1 MKMGRY
7 FEVSL
12 HATSETEEALGDFLF
27 SEGAL
32 GLVAEDLPGEPPRK
46 LIRASF
52 SESLSV
58 DPLVEGLRRYQDS
71 LAALGFSGADARI
84 VVHELPIEDWERINR
99 EQFEPLLVG
108 RRLVIAPPWHQG
120 PLAEDR
126 LLIRINPAMT
136 FGTGY
141 ATTTRMCL
149 EALEAFMDRWPE
161 KRGPMVLDV
170 GTGTGIL
177 AIAAAALG
185 AQRVV
190 AVDTDPDAC
199 AAARENLALHD
210 CADRV
215 QIIHGGIEDVGSD
228 QRFDMVLANLDARIL
243 PPLFHSLTTR
253 LAPAGRLIVGGI
265 MVKEEG
271 IVTPAMR
278 ASHLRTL
285 ERRTQGEWLCL
296 TLVTE
301 RG

>member
-1 MKMGRY
+1 MGRY

-12 HATSETEEALGDFLF
+12 HAASETEEALGEFLF

-32 GLVAEDLPGEPPRK
+32 GLIAEDLPGEPPRK

-108 RRLVIAPPWHQG
+108 RRLVIAPPWHQD
-120 PLAEDR
+120 PLPEDR
-126 LLIRINPAMT
+126 VLIRINPAMT

-141 ATTTRMCL
+141 AATTQMCL
-149 EALEAFMDRWPE
+149 EGLEAFMDQWGERQ
-161 KRGPMVLDV
+161 GPLVLDV

-177 AIAAAALG
+177 AIAAAAIG

-199 AAARENLALHD
+199 RAARENLSLHD

-228 QRFDMVLANLDARIL
+228 QRFDLILANLDAKIL
-243 PPLFHSLTTR
+243 PLLFPTLATL
-253 LAPAGRLIVGGI
+253 LAPVGRLILGGI
-265 MVKEEG
+265 MVEEEG
-271 IVTPAMR
+271 ILTAAMR
-278 ASHLRTL
+278 GSPYRVV
-285 ERRTQGEWLCL
+285 ERRTEGEWLCL

>member
-1 MKMGRY
+1 MGRY

-12 HATSETEEALGDFLF
+12 YATSETEEALGDFLF

-32 GLVAEDLPGEPPRK
+32 GLVAEDLPGGPSRI

-52 SESLSV
+52 PGSPPT
-58 DPLVEGLRRYQDS
+58 DPLVERLRRYQDS
-71 LAALGFSGADARI
+71 LAALGFSAADGRI
-84 VVHELPIEDWERINR
+84 EVRELPTQDWERITR

-108 RRLVIAPPWHQG
+108 RRLVIAPPWHRSS
-120 PLAEDR
+120 LSEDR
-126 LLIRINPAMT
+126 VLIRINPAMT

-141 ATTTRMCL
+141 AATTQMCL

-170 GTGTGIL
+170 GTGIL

-199 AAARENLALHD
+199 RAARENLSLHD

-228 QRFDMVLANLDARIL
+228 QRFDLILANLDAKIL
-243 PPLFHSLTTR
+243 PLLFHTLATL
-253 LAPAGRLIVGGI
+253 LAPSGRLIVGGI
-265 MVKEEG
+265 LPEEEG
-271 IVTPAMR
+271 ILTPAIS
-278 ASHLRTL
+278 ASQLRTAQ
-285 ERRTQGEWLCL
+285 RRTEGEWLCL
-296 TLVTE
+296 TLA
-301 RG
+301 RKGD